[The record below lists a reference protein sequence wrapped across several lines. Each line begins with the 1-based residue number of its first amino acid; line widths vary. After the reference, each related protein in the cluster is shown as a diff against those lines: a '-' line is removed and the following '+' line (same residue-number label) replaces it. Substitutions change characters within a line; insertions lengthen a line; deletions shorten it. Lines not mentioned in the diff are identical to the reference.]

1 MTYPNAAS
9 GIKKLHIAEIL
20 ILIGTFIDNLFY
32 VASNIVDMNNFVHSV
47 SKAVLILIAVI
58 LLIGDILVVGGDVLN
73 IVGLNKAS
81 KDAKLFRLP
90 LFLSVAMIVGQI
102 AIRVAFYDQEAV
114 LATEWIE
121 FAEDVIELIQMIC
134 VIVVCRRLARN
145 LGGDKL
151 IDASRRMM
159 ILVYVIIGVSVV
171 INVAAFFSEAIILIA
186 SVAAGIFEFVILFA
200 YLRYVDKAIEFLK
213 EN

>member
-20 ILIGTFIDNLFY
+20 IIIGTLIDNIFY

-47 SKAVLILIAVI
+47 STTVLVLIGVI
-58 LLIGDILVVGGDVLN
+58 LLIGDILVVSGDVLN

-102 AIRVAFYDQEAV
+102 AIRVVFYDQEAV
-114 LATEWIE
+114 LATEWLE
-121 FAEDVIELIQMIC
+121 FAEDVIELVQMVC

-159 ILVYVIIGVSVV
+159 IFVYVIIGVSVV
-171 INVAAFFSEAIILIA
+171 INVAAFFSETIILIV
-186 SVAAGIFEFVILFA
+186 SVAAGIFEFVTLFA
-200 YLRYVDKAIEFLK
+200 YLRYVDKAIEFLE

>member
-1 MTYPNAAS
+1 MTYPNAAR
-9 GIKKLHIAEIL
+9 GIEKLHIAEIL
-20 ILIGTFIDNLFY
+20 IIIGTFIDNIFY
-32 VASNIVDMNNFVHSV
+32 VAANIVDMNTFVHSV

-73 IVGLNKAS
+73 IVGLSKAS

-102 AIRVAFYDQEAV
+102 AIRVAFYDQEAA
-114 LATEWIE
+114 LATEWLE
-121 FAEDVIELIQMIC
+121 FAEDVIELVQMVC
-134 VIVVCRRLARN
+134 VIVVCNRLARN

-151 IDASRRMM
+151 IDSSRRMM

-171 INVAAFFSEAIILIA
+171 INVAAFFSETIILITA
-186 SVAAGIFEFVILFA
+186 VAAGIFEFVVLFA

>member
-1 MTYPNAAS
+1 MTYPNAAK
-9 GIKKLHIAEIL
+9 GIEKLHIAEIL
-20 ILIGTFIDNLFY
+20 IIIGTFIDNIFY
-32 VASNIVDMNNFVHSV
+32 VAANIVDMNTFAHSV
-47 SKAVLILIAVI
+47 STTVLVLIVVI
-58 LLIGDILVVGGDVLN
+58 LLIGDILVVAGDVLN

-102 AIRVAFYDQEAV
+102 AIRVVFYDQEAV
-114 LATEWIE
+114 LATEWLE
-121 FAEDVIELIQMIC
+121 FAEDLIELVQMVC
-134 VIVVCRRLARN
+134 VIVVCSRLARN

-171 INVAAFFSEAIILIA
+171 INVAAFFSETIILIA
-186 SVAAGIFEFVILFA
+186 SVAAGIIEFVTLFA
-200 YLRYVDKAIEFLK
+200 YLRYVDKAIEFLE